1 MNKLCSIA
9 CLLLLSLAGFAQAQ
23 EVSLRVEI
31 SGLAEV
37 QGTVFV
43 SVYDNEDD
51 WLGEET
57 VVTETVDITT
67 ALQENLVVTELS
79 LPPGDYAVSLFY
91 DENDNGKLDSNFIG
105 IPKEPVA
112 LSNNA
117 KPKFGPP
124 KYKDAVF
131 TLGAEGVIQR
141 IAIESI

>member
-1 MNKLCSIA
+1 MIKLRSLA
-9 CLLLLSLAGFAQAQ
+9 CFLLVSLAGFAYA
-23 EVSLRVEI
+23 EDVSLRVEI
-31 SGLAEV
+31 TGLAEV

-51 WLGEET
+51 WLGEAT
-57 VVTETVDITT
+57 VVTESVDITS
-67 ALQENLVVTELS
+67 ALQEDAVVAELS

-131 TLGAEGVIQR
+131 TLGAEGTIQR

>member
-1 MNKLCSIA
+1 MTRLTV
-9 CLLLLSLAGFAQAQ
+9 LLGFILTMFASVAVA
-23 EVSLRVEI
+23 EDSSLRIEI
-31 SGLAEV
+31 SGLANVE
-37 QGTVFV
+37 GTVFI

-51 WLGEET
+51 WLGEQT
-57 VVTETVDITT
+57 VSTTKVEIADALVD
-67 ALQENLVVTELS
+67 ELVVTDIT
-79 LPPGDYAVSLFY
+79 LPPGEYAVSLFY
-91 DENDNGKLDSNFIG
+91 DENANGKLDSNFIG

-131 TLGAEGVIQR
+131 ALGEEGVTQR